1 MSATKGKLT
10 EHQRAVWRTASLRPD
25 DDFSPDTK
33 QCAARRAARRRCRG
47 PCRSNVTVC
56 VGNDITDVRRVSLAL
71 AAAVFCATAV
81 LNSAEAFPNPN
92 TAVNMSVWSGLD
104 SPGQFRLP
112 GQREG
117 MRRRGEWFFSEWKFH
132 SARWWVP
139 RGQRCDRRCGQGP
152 TAALCVA
159 ARFLGNLLN

>member
-33 QCAARRAARRRCRG
+33 QCAARRAARRRCRV

-56 VGNDITDVRRVSLAL
+56 VGNDITDMRKSQFGSRGRCFLRNGRVEFSG
-71 AAAVFCATAV
+71 
-81 LNSAEAFPNPN
+81 
-92 TAVNMSVWSGLD
+92 SVPQSQHR
-104 SPGQFRLP
+104 GQHVSVEWLGFARP
-112 GQREG
+112 VSSTRSTGRHAPP
-117 MRRRGEWFFSEWKFH
+117 RGVVFSEWKFH

-159 ARFLGNLLN
+159 ARFFGNLLN